1 MDIKVLLRAES
12 AFAVLTNNILNLFM
26 LNLNMSFEV
35 AFLIKLHAAP
45 WFLASIG
52 LVMSMAPEVSK
63 AFA

>member
-35 AFLIKLHAAP
+35 AFLIKLQAAP